1 METWKHFHTTHAGN
15 GSEMTKNYQRLWLVS
30 DHGRIKIV
38 NNWNDNVKWPTISET
53 GGHKTSGRYLALTI
67 NSAPD
72 KYVHRIV
79 ANAFL
84 PNPEGKRTVNHIDGN
99 KLNNRINN
107 LEWST
112 YKENAQHAA
121 KLKKSK

>member
-1 METWKHFHTTHAGN
+1 METWKQFHKTFAGN
-15 GSEMTKNYQRLWLVS
+15 GSDKTKDYYRLWFVS

-38 NNWNDNVKWPTISET
+38 NSWNGKERFPTISET

-67 NSAPD
+67 NTAPD

-84 PNPEGKRTVNHIDGN
+84 PNPEGKRTVNHKDGN
-99 KLNNRINN
+99 KHNNHVNN
-107 LEWST
+107 LEWHT
-112 YKENAQHAA
+112 YKENMQHAVKN
-121 KLKKSK
+121 KLK